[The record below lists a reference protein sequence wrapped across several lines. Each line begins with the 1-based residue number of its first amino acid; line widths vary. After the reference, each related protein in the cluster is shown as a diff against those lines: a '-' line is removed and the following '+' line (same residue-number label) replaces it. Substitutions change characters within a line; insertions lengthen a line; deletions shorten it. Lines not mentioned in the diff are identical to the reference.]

1 MLWSIA
7 NVSTWTFT
15 GYNMIIFYAA
25 LRAIPAELYEAAAVD
40 GAGAFRTAMHIKLP
54 LLRPAI
60 LLCTIFSVIG
70 SFQLFAE
77 PRVFYDIAPQVIG
90 KSYTP
95 NLYVYNLAFADQRL
109 NYAAALSFLLGL
121 VVFIVSF
128 VVMRISAV
136 RRPAHERS
144 RRRAG
149 RRRPHQAGERARR
162 SAQHKPGASGGFV
175 VPDALHARVPR
186 VLPDAA
192 VLAAWWP
199 RRSRWTT
206 CSSSFGLWFADFNL
220 IDNIKDTFK
229 QDNGV
234 YVDWLRNT
242 IMYSVVSA
250 VGAALLAAAAGYGF
264 AKFAFRGKNLMFW
277 FVLGSV
283 MVPTT
288 ALAIPTYLMFAKLGF
303 TNNPLSVILP
313 SLVSPFGIYL
323 MRIYAEASVP
333 TDLIEAARID
343 GAGEFLI
350 FRKIAFRLLAPGFV
364 TVLLFN
370 FVATW
375 NNYFLPLVMLSE
387 PRWYPLTVGL
397 QQWNS
402 QATAGG
408 GATSA
413 FNIVITGSLISI
425 VPLIIAFIFLQ
436 RYWQS
441 GLGSG
446 GVKG

>member
-1 MLWSIA
+1 MSA
-7 NVSTWTFT
+7 PTVAPDV
-15 GYNMIIFYAA
+15 GA
-25 LRAIPAELYEAAAVD
+25 PAVPEK
-40 GAGAFRTAMHIKLP
+40 RTKA
-54 LLRPAI
+54 RPARPPGARGG
-60 LLCTIFSVIG
+60 LVFPTIFM
-70 SFQLFAE
+70 
-77 PRVFYDIAPQVIG
+77 
-90 KSYTP
+90 
-95 NLYVYNLAFADQRL
+95 LAFL
-109 NYAAALSFLLGL
+109 VYFLMPLFWLL
-121 VVFIVSF
+121 V
-128 VVMRISAV
+128 
-136 RRPAHERS
+136 
-144 RRRAG
+144 
-149 RRRPHQAGERARR
+149 
-162 SAQHKPGASGGFV
+162 ASTKSLDDLF
-175 VPDALHARVPR
+175 D
-186 VLPDAA
+186 
-192 VLAAWWP
+192 
-199 RRSRWTT
+199 
-206 CSSSFGLWFADFNL
+206 SFGLWFANFNL
-220 IDNIKDTFK
+220 IDNIRDTFN

-234 YVDWLRNT
+234 YLDWLRN
-242 IMYSVVSA
+242 
-250 VGAALLAAAAGYGF
+250 
-264 AKFAFRGKNLMFW
+264 KFSFRGKNLMFW

-303 TNNPLSVILP
+303 TNNPLAVILP

-333 TDLIEAARID
+333 TDLLEAARID
-343 GAGEFLI
+343 GASEFRT
-350 FRKIAFRLLAPGFV
+350 FRQIAFRLLVPGFV

-387 PRWYPLTVGL
+387 PKWYPLTVGL

-413 FNIVITGSLISI
+413 FNIVITGSLLSI
-425 VPLIIAFIFLQ
+425 VPLILAFVFLQ

>member
-1 MLWSIA
+1 MSVPTVTPDVGA
-7 NVSTWTFT
+7 
-15 GYNMIIFYAA
+15 
-25 LRAIPAELYEAAAVD
+25 PAVPE
-40 GAGAFRTAMHIKLP
+40 K
-54 LLRPAI
+54 
-60 LLCTIFSVIG
+60 
-70 SFQLFAE
+70 
-77 PRVFYDIAPQVIG
+77 
-90 KSYTP
+90 
-95 NLYVYNLAFADQRL
+95 
-109 NYAAALSFLLGL
+109 
-121 VVFIVSF
+121 
-128 VVMRISAV
+128 
-136 RRPAHERS
+136 
-144 RRRAG
+144 RRRT
-149 RRRPHQAGERARR
+149 RARR
-162 SAQHKPGASGGFV
+162 PPGAGGLAFPTIFMLAFLVYFLMPLFWLV
-175 VPDALHARVPR
+175 VASTKSLDDLFA
-186 VLPDAA
+186 
-192 VLAAWWP
+192 
-199 RRSRWTT
+199 
-206 CSSSFGLWFADFNL
+206 SFGLWFAGFDLFG
-220 IDNIKDTFK
+220 NISDTLN

-234 YVDWLRNT
+234 YVDWMRNT
-242 IMYSVVSA
+242 VMYSVISA

-264 AKFAFRGKNLMFW
+264 AKFSFRGKNLMFW

-288 ALAIPTYLMFAKLGF
+288 ALAIPTYLMFSKLGF

-323 MRIYAEASVP
+323 MRIYAEAAVP
-333 TDLIEAARID
+333 SDLIEAARID
-343 GAGEFLI
+343 GAGEFHI

-364 TVLLFN
+364 TVLLFT

-387 PRWYPLTVGL
+387 PGWYPLTVGL

-413 FNIVITGSLISI
+413 FNIVITGSLLSI
-425 VPLIIAFIFLQ
+425 VPLILAFIFLQ

>member
-1 MLWSIA
+1 MSVPA
-7 NVSTWTFT
+7 VAPDV
-15 GYNMIIFYAA
+15 GAPA
-25 LRAIPAELYEAAAVD
+25 VPEKRKARAQ
-40 GAGAFRTAMHIKLP
+40 K
-54 LLRPAI
+54 
-60 LLCTIFSVIG
+60 
-70 SFQLFAE
+70 
-77 PRVFYDIAPQVIG
+77 
-90 KSYTP
+90 
-95 NLYVYNLAFADQRL
+95 
-109 NYAAALSFLLGL
+109 
-121 VVFIVSF
+121 
-128 VVMRISAV
+128 
-136 RRPAHERS
+136 
-144 RRRAG
+144 
-149 RRRPHQAGERARR
+149 
-162 SAQHKPGASGGFV
+162 KPGASGGFV
-175 VPDALHARVPR
+175 FPTIFM
-186 VLPDAA
+186 
-192 VLAAWWP
+192 LAFLVYFLMPLFWLLVA
-199 RRSRWTT
+199 STK
-206 CSSSFGLWFADFNL
+206 SLDDLFDSFGLWFADFNL
-220 IDNIKDTFK
+220 IDNIKDTFN

-242 IMYSVVSA
+242 IVYSVVSA
-250 VGAALLAAAAGYGF
+250 VGAALLAASAGYGF

-303 TNNPLSVILP
+303 TNNPLAVILP

-333 TDLIEAARID
+333 TDLMEAARID
-343 GAGEFLI
+343 GAGEFRI
-350 FRKIAFRLLAPGFV
+350 FSQIAFRLLVPGFV

-413 FNIVITGSLISI
+413 FNIVITGSLLSI

>member
-1 MLWSIA
+1 
-7 NVSTWTFT
+7 
-15 GYNMIIFYAA
+15 
-25 LRAIPAELYEAAAVD
+25 
-40 GAGAFRTAMHIKLP
+40 
-54 LLRPAI
+54 
-60 LLCTIFSVIG
+60 
-70 SFQLFAE
+70 
-77 PRVFYDIAPQVIG
+77 
-90 KSYTP
+90 
-95 NLYVYNLAFADQRL
+95 
-109 NYAAALSFLLGL
+109 
-121 VVFIVSF
+121 
-128 VVMRISAV
+128 
-136 RRPAHERS
+136 
-144 RRRAG
+144 
-149 RRRPHQAGERARR
+149 
-162 SAQHKPGASGGFV
+162 
-175 VPDALHARVPR
+175 
-186 VLPDAA
+186 
-192 VLAAWWP
+192 
-199 RRSRWTT
+199 
-206 CSSSFGLWFADFNL
+206 
-220 IDNIKDTFK
+220 
-229 QDNGV
+229 
-234 YVDWLRNT
+234 
-242 IMYSVVSA
+242 MYSVVSA
-250 VGAALLAAAAGYGF
+250 VGAALLAASAGYGF
-264 AKFAFRGKNLMFW
+264 AKFAFRGKNLLFW

-303 TNNPLSVILP
+303 TNNPLAVILP

-323 MRIYAEASVP
+323 MRIYAEAAVP

-343 GAGEFLI
+343 GAGEFRI
-350 FRKIAFRLLAPGFV
+350 FRQIAFRLLVPGFV

-387 PRWYPLTVGL
+387 PSWYPLTVGL